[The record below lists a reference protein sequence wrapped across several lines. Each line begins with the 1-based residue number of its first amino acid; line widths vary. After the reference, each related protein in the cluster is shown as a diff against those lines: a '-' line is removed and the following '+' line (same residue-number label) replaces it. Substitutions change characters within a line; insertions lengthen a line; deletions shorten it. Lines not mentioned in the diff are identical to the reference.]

1 MPPRVLVFVTR
12 RHGTVPTSGRRST
25 VPTSGIPSIDRL
37 IVTKRRVV
45 SLCRIQASRNHVF
58 VTRRGYDDGC
68 SIPIL
73 GAIPV
78 PRINDPVKTKGKL
91 PSRELK
97 ARRECRES
105 SPGS

>member
-1 MPPRVLVFVTR
+1 MM
-12 RHGTVPTSGRRST
+12 
-25 VPTSGIPSIDRL
+25 
-37 IVTKRRVV
+37 
-45 SLCRIQASRNHVF
+45 
-58 VTRRGYDDGC
+58 DDGC

-105 SPGS
+105 SLES